1 MLVSGR
7 VVDLKR
13 NSLGGFAPWVSED
26 DEPWVPRFPQT
37 SGWHKGLEMRLETF
51 FSGLFSDIKK
61 GLGIFF

>member
-26 DEPWVPRFPQT
+26 DEPWVPRFPQK
-37 SGWHKGLEMRLETF
+37 SGWHKGLEMRLEAFWNRTF
-51 FSGLFSDIKK
+51 F
-61 GLGIFF
+61 